1 MRDLTA
7 SIVRR
12 AEPLCGCEPVREEV
26 GFAFALPLSVGFNVL
41 TQGCILKEIDH
52 KNRSASRD
60 ADIARSQ
67 SQDFGV

>member
-41 TQGCILKEIDH
+41 T
-52 KNRSASRD
+52 
-60 ADIARSQ
+60 
-67 SQDFGV
+67 